1 MTSLDSDRTGSLR
14 IGNAI
19 AEMKKVVGFVDR
31 FCVTHHL
38 PREIAN
44 DVNLC
49 LDEILNNTISYG
61 YDDEDEHAILVTLS
75 VTGNWMIAE
84 IKDDG
89 RPFDPRQSTPPNPLD
104 GLQARRVGGVG
115 LHFVNALMD
124 EVDYVRKHGHNQVQL
139 RKKLPSSD

>member
-1 MTSLDSDRTGSLR
+1 MTPLDSDHNGSLQ
-14 IGNAI
+14 ISNTI
-19 AEMKKVVGFVDR
+19 AEMKKVVDFVDQ
-31 FCVTHHL
+31 FCAIHHL
-38 PREIAN
+38 PRDIAN

-61 YDDEDEHAILVTLS
+61 YDDQDEHSILVTLS

-89 RPFDPRQSTPPNPLD
+89 KPFDPRQSAPPNPLD

-115 LHFVNALMD
+115 LYFVNALMD
-124 EVDYVRKHGHNQVQL
+124 EVDYVRKQGYNHVQL
-139 RKKLPSSD
+139 KKKLQPSD

>member
-1 MTSLDSDRTGSLR
+1 
-14 IGNAI
+14 
-19 AEMKKVVGFVDR
+19 MKKVVDLVDQ
-31 FCVTHHL
+31 FCAIQHL
-38 PREIAN
+38 PRDIAN

-61 YDDEDEHAILVTLS
+61 YDDQDEHSILVTLL

-89 RPFDPRQSTPPNPLD
+89 KPFDPRQSAPPNPLD

-124 EVDYVRKHGHNQVQL
+124 EVDYVRKQGYNHVQL
-139 RKKLPSSD
+139 KKKLQPSD